1 MNAYERQAE
10 IEELQKL
17 LKRAQQ
23 QAAANKRRTDDLVEA
38 VYRAAYEAAK
48 ASGRG
53 QPPKRPAVDKRRK
66 NAEVALV
73 HATDWQLG
81 KKSSTYGIQVADR
94 RIQEFT
100 DKVIQ
105 LTEIQR
111 ADHPVDECV
120 VMLGGDM
127 VEGGGNIFASQVWE
141 IEAHLFEQ
149 IFETARI
156 IERMLLQLQANFAK
170 PLRVVCEW
178 GNHGRL
184 GRYGDGT
191 WTGDNADRMAYRIA
205 QDRTKHLGIEWQHD
219 DSWFQRFAIGNYRIL
234 LVHGDEVKSFGG
246 NVPAYGIM
254 RKVNA
259 WSSGVI
265 DDFDDCYMG
274 HFHQNIQMTLA
285 NGGRVFVT
293 GSPESDNQYAKEF
306 VAATGVP
313 SQRLHFVSPSHG
325 RVTAEYVVWLT

>member
-1 MNAYERQAE
+1 MNAYEKQAE
-10 IEELQKL
+10 IDELQKL
-17 LKRAQQ
+17 LKKAQQ

-48 ASGRG
+48 GSGRG
-53 QPPKRPAVDKRRK
+53 QPVKRPAVDKRRK
-66 NAEVALV
+66 NPEVALV
-73 HATDWQLG
+73 HATDWQIG
-81 KKSSTYGIQVADR
+81 KKTASYGIQVADR

-100 DKVIQ
+100 DKVLE
-105 LTEIQR
+105 LTDIQR
-111 ADHPVDECV
+111 ADHSVDECV

-149 IFETARI
+149 LFEAARI
-156 IERMLLQLQANFAK
+156 IERMLLQLQAGFAK
-170 PLRVVCEW
+170 PLRVVCEF

-184 GRYGDGT
+184 GRFGDGT
-191 WTGDNADRMAYRIA
+191 WSGDNADRMAYRIVE
-205 QDRTKHLGIEWQHD
+205 DRTKPLGIVWQHT
-219 DSWFQRFAIGNYRIL
+219 DSWYQRFDIGNYKVL
-234 LVHGDEVKSFGG
+234 LVHGDEIKSWGG

-259 WSSGVI
+259 WASGVI
-265 DDFDDCYMG
+265 DRFDDCFMG
-274 HFHQNIQMTLA
+274 HFHQTIQMSLA

-306 VAATGVP
+306 VAATGRP
-313 SQRLHFVSPSHG
+313 SQRLHFVSPHHG